1 MAPTGWLSEHGQ
13 ERISELVDPR
23 WLDTR
28 GSGITTAQT
37 ISTSEEETMANNST
51 TRCFDFQGSIKQ
63 QSFW

>member
-37 ISTSEEETMANNST
+37 ICTNEVETMANNAT
-51 TRCFDFQGSIKQ
+51 TRCFHFQRSITQ
-63 QSFW
+63 LSFS